1 MKMCLRTTLIAF
13 LALFLSPAFAQAP
26 ADPTPP
32 PADSRIRVVPF
43 DPDRVIA
50 LRGHLGYQMM
60 IEFAPDEQI
69 ENVSIGDSLGW
80 QVTPNRRA
88 TLLFLKPVQRNAT
101 TNMTVVTNRRRYA
114 FALSADEA
122 RGPNDPALIYTL
134 RFDYPP
140 EPVIEAPVEQ
150 TTAPP
155 VEQAP
160 IELNFQ
166 YSFSGSQR
174 AAPARV
180 FDDGVFTYF
189 QFDAQSDA
197 PAIFVVGTDGQEE
210 LANAQSRAGSMVIDR
225 VARTFVLRYGRE
237 RAVVHNDAFQE
248 ALPAAD
254 GPRPRDG
261 RNRRQREN

>member
-1 MKMCLRTTLIAF
+1 MRMCLRATLIAF
-13 LALFLSPAFAQAP
+13 LTLFLAPAFAQAP
-26 ADPTPP
+26 DPAPP
-32 PADSRIRVVPF
+32 AADSRIRVVPF
-43 DPDRVIA
+43 DPDRVIT

-60 IEFAPDEQI
+60 IEFAADERI

-88 TLLFLKPVQRNAT
+88 TLLFLKPVMRNAT
-101 TNMTVVTNRRRYA
+101 TNMTVVTNLRRYA

-122 RGPNDPALIYTL
+122 RGPNDPALVYTL
-134 RFDYPP
+134 RFEYPP
-140 EPVIEAPVEQ
+140 EPVVEVPIEPTA
-150 TTAPP
+150 APP
-155 VEQAP
+155 PPEP
-160 IELNFQ
+160 IDFNFQ
-166 YSFSGSQR
+166 YSFSGSER

-210 LANAQSRAGSMVIDR
+210 LANAQYRAGAMVIDR

-237 RAVVHNDAFQE
+237 RAVVHNDAFE
-248 ALPAAD
+248 DAGPAPD
-254 GPRPRDG
+254 GPRPREG
-261 RNRRQREN
+261 RGRRQREN